1 MDKNSNTWKEIMSL
15 AKNDPKKMDD
25 TTILKGVGLDD
36 DTIKKIEEDSFNAAK
51 EELKV
56 QVNFINKS
64 SNEDPK
70 HKYLDDS
77 GMDLRANL
85 DNNIIIKSGEI
96 KLIPTGLHFELPES
110 MEIQVRPRSGLAAKN
125 GITVLNTPGTV
136 DSNYRGEIKII
147 LINLS
152 NEDFKV
158 ERGDRIA
165 QGVFNN
171 VLKPKWL
178 SMNKVDKLSDSSRN
192 KGGFGSTGKK

>member
-77 GMDLRANL
+77 GMAELVDLKEKR
-85 DNNIIIKSGEI
+85 
-96 KLIPTGLHFELPES
+96 
-110 MEIQVRPRSGLAAKN
+110 
-125 GITVLNTPGTV
+125 
-136 DSNYRGEIKII
+136 
-147 LINLS
+147 
-152 NEDFKV
+152 
-158 ERGDRIA
+158 
-165 QGVFNN
+165 
-171 VLKPKWL
+171 
-178 SMNKVDKLSDSSRN
+178 
-192 KGGFGSTGKK
+192 